1 MMFFDES
8 IVRKDNKKQDITIL
22 NTMLILK
29 IFVNK
34 NISSVLYCTCT
45 LQLNFFERYKYSVFL

>member
-8 IVRKDNKKQDITIL
+8 IVRKDNKKQDITII

-34 NISSVLYCTCT
+34 DISSVLYCTCT
-45 LQLNFFERYKYSVFL
+45 LQLNFFERY

>member
-8 IVRKDNKKQDITIL
+8 IVRKDNKKQDITII

-34 NISSVLYCTCT
+34 NISSVLYCTST
-45 LQLNFFERYKYSVFL
+45 LQLNFFERY

>member
-8 IVRKDNKKQDITIL
+8 IVRKDNKKRDITII

-34 NISSVLYCTCT
+34 NKSSVLYCTCT
-45 LQLNFFERYKYSVFL
+45 LQLNSFERY

>member
-8 IVRKDNKKQDITIL
+8 IVRKDNKKQDITII

-34 NISSVLYCTCT
+34 NISSVLYGTCT
-45 LQLNFFERYKYSVFL
+45 LQLNFFERY